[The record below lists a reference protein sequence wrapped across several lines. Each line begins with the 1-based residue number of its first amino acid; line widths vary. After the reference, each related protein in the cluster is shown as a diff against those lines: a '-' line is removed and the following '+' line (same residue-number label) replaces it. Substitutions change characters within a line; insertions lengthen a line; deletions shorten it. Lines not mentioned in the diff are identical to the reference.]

1 MGLSSVILDLPST
14 DWRPRLFYSVKDA
27 VPGVMGVVLLIFI
40 PLVPVEAQAISDR
53 RDQPTQADIP
63 QGTRPPTDIAPPQA
77 IKPATK
83 VMPGN
88 TGLTNTKGSRT
99 NPLDYLSKR
108 NQTLGERRPHRR

>member
-1 MGLSSVILDLPST
+1 MGSSSVTLDFSST
-14 DWRPRLFYSVKDA
+14 DWHARLLYVVTDA
-27 VPGVMGVVLLIFI
+27 VPGVVGVFLLIFI

-99 NPLDYLSKR
+99 NPLDHLSKR
-108 NQTLGERRPHRR
+108 NQTSGERWPHRR